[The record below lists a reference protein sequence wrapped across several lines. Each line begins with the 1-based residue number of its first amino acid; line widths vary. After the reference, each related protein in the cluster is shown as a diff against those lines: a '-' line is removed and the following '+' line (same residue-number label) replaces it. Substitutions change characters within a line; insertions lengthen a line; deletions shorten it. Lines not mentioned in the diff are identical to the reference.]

1 MRKESATNAIFPQAM
16 QRMVDDFFV
25 LQCRYSAAMREVQTK
40 LEILDEEFHSCHR
53 RNPIHHIESRLKTI
67 PSMMEMLHNNFAV
80 RNKDAKLFEM
90 ASIYIPHENKEE
102 LPDEM
107 KRLVIGFYRNDVK
120 DASGF
125 YQMKGYIEALLAVG
139 HTTGAEY
146 APCTTENVFHPGRC
160 ATVSVNG
167 VQIGIFGE
175 VHPEVAANYGIG
187 APTYVA
193 QLDFDAMFEARIE
206 VVEYTPLPKYP
217 ALERDFSF
225 VCDEET
231 PVAQLESCMKRAGG
245 AMLESVRLFDI
256 YRGPQ
261 IGEGKKSVSFA
272 AMLRAAERTLTAEEA
287 DGAVKKILKRLEA
300 ECGAVLRS

>member
-1 MRKESATNAIFPQAM
+1 
-16 QRMVDDFFV
+16 
-25 LQCRYSAAMREVQTK
+25 
-40 LEILDEEFHSCHR
+40 
-53 RNPIHHIESRLKTI
+53 
-67 PSMMEMLHNNFAV
+67 
-80 RNKDAKLFEM
+80 
-90 ASIYIPHENKEE
+90 
-102 LPDEM
+102 
-107 KRLVIGFYRNDVK
+107 
-120 DASGF
+120 
-125 YQMKGYIEALLAVG
+125 MKGYIEALLAVS
-139 HTTGAEY
+139 HASAAEY
-146 APCTTENVFHPGRC
+146 ALCTTDTAFHPGRC

-167 VQIGIFGE
+167 TPIGIFGE
-175 VHPEVAANYGIG
+175 VHPEVAANYGIS

-193 QLDFDAMFEARIE
+193 QLDFDAMFDARVE
-206 VVEYTPLPKYP
+206 VVEYVALPKYP

-245 AMLESVRLFDI
+245 ALLESVRLFDI

-272 AMLRAAERTLTAEEA
+272 AMLRAAERTLTDEEA